1 MGKKLSIADF
11 KTMKAENRRFGMV
24 TCYDYTIASL
34 IEKSDMEAILV
45 GDSLGI
51 VAYGYKTTT
60 PVTLEQM
67 IYALQGVCAGAPSK
81 FIVGDMP
88 FGTYNVSWRQAIRN
102 ANRLVKEG
110 GCDCVKVEGGAE
122 IADKI
127 EAIVKSGTPVMGH
140 IGLTPQTAASM
151 GGMEYQGKSLEA
163 VKKLIADIQA
173 IEAAGAFAC
182 SVDNV
187 PVKAAEKIAAAADIP
202 LFSGNSGPTGIG
214 YGLNFYDIVGLPCGY
229 SDGGAR
235 KYTRN
240 YLQLKDVVI
249 DLMNQFDADVKN
261 GEYPKPEECYSLEVE
276 GMEELWKV
284 VRERRGE

>member
-1 MGKKLSIADF
+1 MGKISITDF
-11 KTMKAENRRFGMV
+11 KTMKEEKRRFGMV

-34 IEKSDMEAILV
+34 VEKSDMEAILV

-60 PVTLEQM
+60 PVTMQQM
-67 IYALQGVCAGAPSK
+67 ILAIQAVRAGAPTK

-88 FGTYNVSWRQAIRN
+88 FGSYQASCRQAVEN
-102 ANRLVKEG
+102 ANRLTKEG

-122 IADKI
+122 IADRI

-151 GGMEYQGKSLEA
+151 GGMEYQGQSLEA
-163 VKKLIADIQA
+163 VRKLIKDIQA

-182 SVDNV
+182 SLDYV
-187 PVKAAEKIAAAADIP
+187 PVKAAEKVAASVSIP
-202 LFSGNSGPTGIG
+202 VFSGNSGPVGIG
-214 YGLNFYDIVGLPCGY
+214 FGLNFYDIVGLPCGY

-235 KYTRN
+235 QFTRS
-240 YLQLKDVVI
+240 YLQLTDYFI
-249 DLMNQFDADVKN
+249 DLLNKFDADVKTGN
-261 GEYPKPEECYSLEVE
+261 YPQPEECYHTEVPGVAELLEDIR
-276 GMEELWKV
+276 KR
-284 VRERRGE
+284 REA

>member
-1 MGKKLSIADF
+1 MGKKLSVTDF
-11 KTMKAENRRFGMV
+11 KTMKAENHRFGMV

-34 IEKSDMEAILV
+34 VEKSDMEAILV

-60 PVTLEQM
+60 PVTMQQM
-67 IYALQGVCAGAPSK
+67 ILALQAVRAGAPSK

-88 FGTYNVSWRQAIRN
+88 FGSYNASAAQAIRN

-151 GGMEYQGKSLEA
+151 
-163 VKKLIADIQA
+163 
-173 IEAAGAFAC
+173 AAFLRRPKRRPSAAC
-182 SVDNV
+182 M
-187 PVKAAEKIAAAADIP
+187 P
-202 LFSGNSGPTGIG
+202 
-214 YGLNFYDIVGLPCGY
+214 
-229 SDGGAR
+229 
-235 KYTRN
+235 
-240 YLQLKDVVI
+240 
-249 DLMNQFDADVKN
+249 
-261 GEYPKPEECYSLEVE
+261 
-276 GMEELWKV
+276 
-284 VRERRGE
+284 